1 MFFLFT
7 HECQKQFKVPRF
19 ARVRKKSASMGRRN
33 RPRLVM
39 LLIALIAATGGANVW
54 TVNAQVE
61 DTATPALAEFDFNPK
76 TIDVSPGPQTVT
88 VTLRITDDLSGFE
101 FGNFIFISPSGQ
113 QISSAGYNAQHRV
126 SGNSLDGVYQVSTT
140 IPQFSEAGTWR
151 LIQVFLRD
159 QVGNSAVLSQS
170 DLISRGFP
178 TELVVNG
185 GPDLASPDLV
195 EFSFNPT
202 SIDVSAGAQSLTLNL
217 RITDTLSGFEFGNFI
232 FLSPSG
238 NQIISGGYDASSR
251 VSGDSHDGVYQV
263 SSSVPQFSEAGN
275 WRVIQVFLR
284 DSVGNSTVL
293 SESDVSSRGF
303 PTQLQVVS
311 DPQDI
316 TSPSLTQFSFTP
328 ATIDTSAAPQ
338 SVTLTLRITD
348 DVSGF
353 EFGNFIYLSPS
364 GQQVNSGGYNSAHR
378 ISGTAFD
385 GVYEIT
391 TTFPQFSEVGT
402 WHVIQVFLR
411 DAVGNSVILNETD
424 LVTRGFP
431 ATLTIAQSCTQL
443 TALGPAQVWLGLKN
457 SDDVGTRFDLRA
469 EVLRNGMVIGSGQL
483 DSVPGGS
490 SGFNNAVLRT
500 INPALFTPINVC
512 PGDTLSLKLS
522 VRIAANVAGHRSGT
536 ARLWFNDSAANS
548 QFSTTIGG
556 AISSNFLLDGFGL
569 GSVAGSGPKKTID
582 VFVDRAVGGNPFK
595 PFGVWSKTF

>member
-1 MFFLFT
+1 MKRL
-7 HECQKQFKVPRF
+7 
-19 ARVRKKSASMGRRN
+19 N
-33 RPRLVM
+33 RLRLVVH
-39 LLIALIAATGGANVW
+39 LIALIAVTGGAGVR

-61 DTATPALAEFDFNPK
+61 DTAAPALTEFDFNPK
-76 TIDVSPGPQTVT
+76 TIDVSAGPQTMTVT
-88 VTLRITDDLSGFE
+88 VRITDDLSGFE
-101 FGNFIFISPSGQ
+101 FGNFIFLSPSGQ
-113 QISSAGYNAQHRV
+113 QISSAGYNAQNRV
-126 SGNSLDGVYQVSTT
+126 SGNSLDGVYQASTA

-151 LIQVFLRD
+151 VIQVFLRD

-202 SIDVSAGAQSLTLNL
+202 SIDVSAGAQNLILTL
-217 RITDTLSGFEFGNFI
+217 RVTDTLSGFEFGSFI

-238 NQIISGGYDASSR
+238 NQIISGGYNASSR

-263 SSSVPQFSEAGN
+263 SASVPQFSEAGT
-275 WRVIQVFLR
+275 WRVIQMFLR

-303 PTQLQVVS
+303 PTQLQVLS

-316 TSPSLTQFSFTP
+316 TAPSLTQFSFTP
-328 ATIDTSAAPQ
+328 ATIDTSAGSQ
-338 SVTLTLRITD
+338 SVSLTLRITD

-353 EFGNFIYLSPS
+353 EFGSFIFLSPS
-364 GQQVNSGGYNSAHR
+364 GQQINSSGYNSAHR
-378 ISGTAFD
+378 ISGNALD
-385 GVYEIT
+385 GVYEVT
-391 TTFPQFSEVGT
+391 TSFPQFSEIGA
-402 WHVIQVFLR
+402 WRVIQVFLR
-411 DAVGNSVILNETD
+411 DAVGNSAVFSESD
-424 LVTRGFP
+424 LFTRGFST
-431 ATLTIAQSCTQL
+431 TLTIAKTCNQL
-443 TALGPAQVWLGLKN
+443 TALGPAQAWVGLKN

-469 EVLRNGMVIGSGQL
+469 EVLRNGVVIGSGQL
-483 DSVPGGS
+483 DGVSSGS

-500 INPALFTPINVC
+500 INLALSAPVDVC
-512 PGDTLSLKLS
+512 PGDTLSMKLS
-522 VRIAANVAGHRSGT
+522 VRIAATVAGHRSGT

-556 AISSNFLLDGFGL
+556 ATTANFLLDGFGL
-569 GSVAGSGPKKTID
+569 GSVAGTGPKKTID